1 AVLER
6 GPQRPDRG
14 RSLLVPPSEAR
25 SGGSRPRPQAAQV
38 SRRPR
43 LSPQPSSGA
52 LRRSSEGTLN
62 RKASTM
68 NTLEFASP
76 PPRERR
82 REPVSLPTDRLWTVR
97 HAAAFLGRSESWVY
111 KAAERGELPRARGM
125 GWGLRFVPA
134 ELLAYARGETRQA
147 HVAPVPKGGK

>member
-1 AVLER
+1 
-6 GPQRPDRG
+6 
-14 RSLLVPPSEAR
+14 
-25 SGGSRPRPQAAQV
+25 
-38 SRRPR
+38 
-43 LSPQPSSGA
+43 
-52 LRRSSEGTLN
+52 
-62 RKASTM
+62 M

-82 REPVSLPTDRLWTVR
+82 REAVSLPTDRLWTVR

-134 ELLAYARGETRQA
+134 ELLAIRARREASGARGTSAEGRQVA
-147 HVAPVPKGGK
+147 HGERAQAGLALRMQEGLGTTPDRMTGTSSSPQTAQGSSWTGLG